1 VLPPTP
7 RYSVPLDERR
17 RLGCSR
23 RERMRLLVPAWIWNL
38 AVSFGCCTRT
48 ISTGPVSCIDKG
60 CYARS
65 LVLKEHRVSPSIHS
79 VPSRRLS
86 SWHQP
91 AVAWPKSLVST
102 STTEKK
108 RQRTRAQHPSLRSK
122 RVCNSLQNYHI
133 SADTYKTSSAIPPQR
148 NTYRNSS
155 LRTLLSSA
163 MSAASSL
170 SSTGSSTTI

>member
-65 LVLKEHRVSPSIHS
+65 LVLKEHRVSPSIYSFPPGVYHHGI
-79 VPSRRLS
+79 SRPWRGQSPWYQPRL
-86 SWHQP
+86 
-91 AVAWPKSLVST
+91 PKRGDRELG
-102 STTEKK
+102 
-108 RQRTRAQHPSLRSK
+108 RSIHLFGRNVYAK
-122 RVCNSLQNYHI
+122 LQNCHI
-133 SADTYKTSSAIPPQR
+133 STDTYKMLSAIPPQK

-155 LRTLLSSA
+155 LRPLLSSA
-163 MSAASSL
+163 ISAASSL
-170 SSTGSSTTI
+170 SSTGSSTTT